1 MQMEL
6 PRAAF
11 WENKEQNQIEINVMM
26 PLKNDWKHK
35 IIGIALRDLGPV
47 KHVSDQQYNVI

>member
-11 WENKEQNQIEINVMM
+11 WENKEQNQIEINIMM
-26 PLKNDWKHK
+26 PHKNDWKHK

-47 KHVSDQQYNVI
+47 KHVSD